1 MWKKLEWIKAW
12 KLWWTLPPGACSN
25 YRLVPYWRF
34 VFKAAPLVWALAQ
47 RSGGIEDHQGDLASG
62 REVTGEFTGCENEP
76 HAVAGLLQEGVV
88 HLCPA
93 ESCPLHTDAPVLHA
107 TRVRIWSSSR
117 FQADYLTKIGKQILE
132 NAVAAEKKA
141 ANKPRT
147 KAPRP
152 KKDVNKPAS
161 PRERGGD
168 RGRGLAPAVPLP
180 VLSDGEEAGD
190 EEGKTGPLSG
200 ANPAH
205 LRDLLRSTTEKILEA
220 ASAQRG
226 GRRRAAAGSGPSCRW
241 LRPCSGYLGP
251 GGWEQS
257 QPSEGDSFPCGG
269 LGGFKRRQYEA
280 LGEKDEW
287 IGRCS
292 VTVAGSGGA
301 IDAGRKAQKEAE
313 EGEGQERSA

>member
-1 MWKKLEWIKAW
+1 M
-12 KLWWTLPPGACSN
+12 
-25 YRLVPYWRF
+25 
-34 VFKAAPLVWALAQ
+34 
-47 RSGGIEDHQGDLASG
+47 
-62 REVTGEFTGCENEP
+62 
-76 HAVAGLLQEGVV
+76 
-88 HLCPA
+88 HLCLA

-161 PRERGGD
+161 PRERGGG

-200 ANPAH
+200 ADPAH

-287 IGRCS
+287 KNDRPEAIGEP
-292 VTVAGSGGA
+292 A
-301 IDAGRKAQKEAE
+301 AE
-313 EGEGQERSA
+313 SKRQEREKEEEAKIPKGQARSRRVRRRRELERVWVNSTSSSRGSDADQEGSEADSDLSSEAPLRKRATKEPGSVLRMLVRHLRIRSSRA